1 MPLLSLDPFSQPE
14 ALPLPPT
21 DIPSIISIITS
32 YYTFLTSLPHICPNS
47 LQTPP
52 SDNKGWPDLD
62 ESTLRTRLN
71 RSEKAISLLKHL
83 PCLHRPAENPHED
96 RSVRLSPDTLGIAYH
111 VGEVWDEAMHRQCP
125 TPGNVVW
132 LGKMDGWDGTAL
144 LLDVDTGMYFA
155 STAFFTSLS
164 RPLVVHIFYRRKWTS
179 LSHGTI
185 GDKRVRNDY
194 RIFNA
199 ISWAAAYV
207 VPRARSPCP
216 RGSLDELSDLVTW
229 SVLQGGAETL

>member
-14 ALPLPPT
+14 TLPLPST

-47 LQTPP
+47 LHTPP
-52 SDNKGWPDLD
+52 SDNAGWPDLD

-83 PCLHRPAENPHED
+83 PCLHRPAENPHEEEK
-96 RSVRLSPDTLGIAYH
+96 SVRLSPDTLGIAYH
-111 VGEVWDEAMHRQCP
+111 VGEVWDEGMHRQCP

-144 LLDVDTGMYFA
+144 LLDVDTGMYFTA
-155 STAFFTSLS
+155 SAFFTSLARLLHS
-164 RPLVVHIFYRRKWTS
+164 RTCIEGVVFFIVKM
-179 LSHGTI
+179 
-185 GDKRVRNDY
+185 V
-194 RIFNA
+194 
-199 ISWAAAYV
+199 
-207 VPRARSPCP
+207 
-216 RGSLDELSDLVTW
+216 
-229 SVLQGGAETL
+229 